1 MHWINFLRDFCLGC
15 STNIYN
21 IFHWNLEVKKGKHR
35 TLNIIIIK
43 SFFDGAVKVRNS
55 LKNDNYCFNEI
66 MKNRIKL
73 FFVNFFKII
82 LVLGFIYYV
91 TKDVSFSSF
100 DLYDFKSQHFFLFFL
115 VTLGLIPH
123 LLLLAFLWQYI
134 LKFLGQ
140 NLDLIEAWRISSI
153 ASLGRYLPGKIWLF
167 VGKIA
172 MSKQLGLDIK
182 RVSSSLMFEIIGN
195 VIGAFFVFVLFLL
208 SVDQLFD
215 IKINKYYLLLFVP
228 ITSFLVY
235 PNLLINFLNFFLKLS
250 KKEIVSERI
259 NIKNI
264 IFLITVLALDWIYQ
278 GFLFSIIVSFFGLN
292 LFENL
297 NTLIF
302 INAAS
307 WLIGF
312 LSVMSPGGIGIREGV
327 MIELL
332 SDIGILKQNAIQ
344 ISIMARIW
352 MTVPEFIIAGYF
364 LIKRKS
370 KDSIK

>member
-1 MHWINFLRDFCLGC
+1 MQNSIKF
-15 STNIYN
+15 
-21 IFHWNLEVKKGKHR
+21 IF
-35 TLNIIIIK
+35 IK
-43 SFFDGAVKVRNS
+43 
-55 LKNDNYCFNEI
+55 I
-66 MKNRIKL
+66 
-73 FFVNFFKII
+73 FKFI
-82 LVLGFIYYV
+82 VVFGFIYYV
-91 TKDVSFSSF
+91 TKDISFSSF
-100 DLYDFKSQHFFLFFL
+100 DLFDFKSQHFVLLCL

-140 NLDLIEAWRISSI
+140 KLDLMEAWRISSI

-182 RVSSSLMFEIIGN
+182 RVSSSLIFEIIGN
-195 VIGAFFVFVLFLL
+195 VSGAFIVFVFFLL
-208 SVDQLFD
+208 SIDQLFD
-215 IKINKYYLLLFVP
+215 IKINKYYLLLIVP
-228 ITSFLVY
+228 FMSFLVY
-235 PNLLINFLNFFLKLS
+235 PNLLINFLNFVLKIL

-259 NIKNI
+259 KIKNI
-264 IFLITVLALDWIYQ
+264 IFLITVFALDWIYQ

-297 NTLIF
+297 HALIF

-312 LSVMSPGGIGIREGV
+312 LSIMSPGGIGIREGV

-332 SDIGILKQNAIQ
+332 SEIGVLKQNAIQ

-352 MTVPEFIIAGYF
+352 MTIPEFIIAGYF

-370 KDSIK
+370 KESIK

>member
-1 MHWINFLRDFCLGC
+1 
-15 STNIYN
+15 
-21 IFHWNLEVKKGKHR
+21 
-35 TLNIIIIK
+35 
-43 SFFDGAVKVRNS
+43 
-55 LKNDNYCFNEI
+55 

-100 DLYDFKSQHFFLFFL
+100 DLFDFKSKHFFLFCL

-172 MSKQLGLDIK
+172 MSKQRGLDIK

-235 PNLLINFLNFFLKLS
+235 PNLLINLLNFFLKLS

-264 IFLITVLALDWIYQ
+264 IFLITVFALDWIYQ

-327 MIELL
+327 MIELH

-364 LIKRKS
+364 LIRQKS